1 MGFRSRLKGRI
12 KKIMGGDGGKNAAT
26 TMREALATLPTEP
39 DAEGFY
45 AVATADLIKAPA
57 TPSSATVTAWRC
69 SGWTASCTPSTMPAP
84 TKMAP
89 SVRATS
95 RAPS

>member
-45 AVATADLIKAPA
+45 AVATACLLY
-57 TPSSATVTAWRC
+57 TSPSPRDD
-69 SGWTASCTPSTMPAP
+69 
-84 TKMAP
+84 
-89 SVRATS
+89 R
-95 RAPS
+95 